1 VQAVAFFERLIVRG
15 VHRAA
20 LLRFVSRTFRPRD
33 RGVRQDDGVGAAAS
47 RGLQLLER
55 GHSGCSSP
63 IWMIE
68 SHAHRLLTG
77 GTLGPS
83 ARPVVRSKPNS
94 GRGEARL

>member
-15 VHRAA
+15 VRRAA

-55 GHSGCSSP
+55 GP
-63 IWMIE
+63 LWMLE

-83 ARPVVRSKPNS
+83 ARPDVRSKPNS